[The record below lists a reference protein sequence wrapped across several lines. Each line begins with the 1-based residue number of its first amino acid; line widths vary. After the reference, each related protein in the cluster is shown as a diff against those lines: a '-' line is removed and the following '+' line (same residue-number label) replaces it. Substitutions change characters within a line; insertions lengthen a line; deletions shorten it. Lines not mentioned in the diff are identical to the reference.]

1 MKKVKTESITMK
13 KKTLAIILTLC
24 MTVAAVVSVTV
35 AGAAGGL
42 QEIKA
47 YLNSGV
53 TIKVDGEEQI
63 ITESNGVRTYPIVYN
78 GTNYVPIRSVANLLG
93 VDVDWDQ
100 STNAILLGKQPN
112 GVDLI
117 DTYKNYQTFDWS
129 AQYQTGDKD
138 PMEISG
144 VSCSRWLTLGRERYH
159 GNEKTV
165 SGVSFNLG
173 GKHDTLTFSYYSNR
187 NATLQVLGDDGAVL
201 FEKDVTG
208 GQVAQTVTIPLF
220 KTNQLTFQITNVPYY
235 AGGDVKTYIFD
246 AYLDV
251 EQ

>member
-1 MKKVKTESITMK
+1 MK
-13 KKTLAIILTLC
+13 KKKLVSALALTLALLCAFTLG
-24 MTVAAVVSVTV
+24 
-35 AGAAGGL
+35 AGASSKL

-47 YLNSGV
+47 YLNAGITV
-53 TIKVDGEEQI
+53 KLDGRPQSLI
-63 ITESNGVRTYPIVYN
+63 DANGARIYPITYN
-78 GTNYVPIRSVANLLG
+78 GSTYLPVRAISNILG
-93 VDVDWDQ
+93 VGVGWDQ
-100 STNAILLGKQPN
+100 STQSVLLGKQPN